1 MTAFGDSY
9 QVGNS
14 QISNAEVDRWRKLAA
29 IPDDGEKAMVGGRAK
44 ALYEK
49 QAKERQKRKPE
60 SVPVNCPEQKSKGDA
75 RDKAGEAV
83 GVSGKQ
89 IDRLWSKLRCNGL

>member
-1 MTAFGDSY
+1 
-9 QVGNS
+9 
-14 QISNAEVDRWRKLAA
+14 
-29 IPDDGEKAMVGGRAK
+29 MVGGRAK

-89 IDRLWSKLRCNGL
+89 IDRL